1 MYYYKEENAYGDYV
15 KDGTR
20 FAVTEA
26 SVVVCPGKRTPEQC
40 GWVQYPDLQTAVEAW
55 GLTTAPLPEPEE
67 EQENL

>member
-55 GLTTAPLPEPEE
+55 GLEE
-67 EQENL
+67 WTMYKAADGCKTD

>member
-1 MYYYKEENAYGDYV
+1 MYHYKKENAYGDYV

-55 GLTTAPLPEPEE
+55 GLEE
-67 EQENL
+67 WAKYKAADGCKVD